1 MLKNWCFQIVTL
13 EKTLESPL
21 DFSEIKPV
29 SPKGNQPWILI
40 AKTDDEAPILRSPDM
55 KSWLTGKGPDA
66 GKGQEEKGEMEKE
79 MAGWCRL
86 NGHEFDQ
93 TQGDSEG
100 QGSLACCSSWGCKEP
115 DTTQQVTDKICK
127 NKKQK
132 KPWYPENIKCC
143 QDIKGRVT
151 VIYSWQE
158 CKLVKSLKRVNLT
171 ISNTDEVSNP

>member
-40 AKTDDEAPILRSPDM
+40 ARTDDEAPILWSPDM
-55 KSWLTGKGPDA
+55 KSWLIGKGPDA
-66 GKGQEEKGEMEKE
+66 GKGQEEKGETENE
-79 MAGWCRL
+79 MAGWCRF

-100 QGSLACCSSWGCKEP
+100 QGSLVCCSSWGCKEP
-115 DTTQQVTDKICK
+115 DTTQWLTDKICK
-127 NKKQK
+127 KKK
-132 KPWYPENIKCC
+132 KP
-143 QDIKGRVT
+143 DILKILSV
-151 VIYSWQE
+151 
-158 CKLVKSLKRVNLT
+158 VK
-171 ISNTDEVSNP
+171 I